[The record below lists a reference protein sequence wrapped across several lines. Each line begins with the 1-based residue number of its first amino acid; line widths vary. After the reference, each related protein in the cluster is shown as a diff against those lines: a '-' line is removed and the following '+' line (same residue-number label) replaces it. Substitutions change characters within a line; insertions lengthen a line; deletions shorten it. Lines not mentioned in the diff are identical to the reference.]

1 MCSCNWVGVNSV
13 QLQKQ
18 ILLQLTEGGHRT
30 EISQSNLRISQFCMY
45 LVDKKHSCVGYR
57 TLGSAVLCRDGD
69 KISRVS
75 LPDLGFFPV
84 WGRRS
89 EYGGPSVICGE
100 ILLLRSFPAL
110 YGTAWISLC
119 LSRNIGNLGAEFISR
134 LDELTVALGSSD

>member
-1 MCSCNWVGVNSV
+1 MF
-13 QLQKQ
+13 
-18 ILLQLTEGGHRT
+18 LQLGGCQFSSITETNITAIDFGGHRT

-89 EYGGPSVICGE
+89 EYSGPSVIYGE
-100 ILLLRSFPAL
+100 ILFQAL
-110 YGTAWISLC
+110 QHFYFSADTE
-119 LSRNIGNLGAEFISR
+119 NQ
-134 LDELTVALGSSD
+134 